1 MALRVAILGAGSIGC
16 YIGGALQMGGA
27 QVSFFG
33 RQRMAEELAEHG
45 LQISDYR
52 GLKHAIP
59 AQQLKFYT
67 ELRDL
72 PEQDFIIVTVK
83 SGDTAAMAEQL
94 APFIQSATTIISLQ
108 NGVANATILHQAM
121 PDTTVLA
128 GMIAFNVLHMG
139 GGCFHAGT
147 DGAVIVQSAAVLREL
162 GEALAVSGT
171 PFETQSDMRSVLWSK
186 LLLNLNNP
194 INALSGL
201 PLKAELSQ
209 RTYRRCLGLFPR
221 EALAAITAAEIP
233 IQRLT
238 AVPASVLPYV
248 LALPDFLFTR
258 LAQPMLA
265 IDPMARS
272 SMWEDLERGR
282 KTEVEW
288 LNGEVISLAMEHG
301 LTAPANL
308 RLKTLVHEAEQ
319 GGRRDYSGEELLAL
333 ISAPS

>member
-1 MALRVAILGAGSIGC
+1 MALRVGIVGAGSIGC
-16 YIGGALQMGGA
+16 YIGGALQMGGVD
-27 QVSFFG
+27 VSFLG
-33 RQRMAEELAEHG
+33 RQRMAAELAEHG

-59 AQQLKFYT
+59 AQQVKFYT
-67 ELRDL
+67 ELTDL
-72 PEQDFIIVTVK
+72 PKQDIVIVTVK
-83 SGDTAAMAEQL
+83 SGDTAAIAEQL
-94 APFIQSATTIISLQ
+94 APVIQAGTTVISLQ
-108 NGVANATILHQAM
+108 NGVANATILHQTM

-139 GGCFHAGT
+139 NGCFHAGT
-147 DGAVIVQSAAVLREL
+147 DGAVIVQAGSAISAL
-162 GEALAVSGT
+162 GEALKISGT
-171 PFETQSDMRSVLWSK
+171 PFETQMDMRSVLWSK

-209 RTYRRCLGLFPR
+209 RAYRRCLGLLQR
-221 EALAAITAAEIP
+221 EALAAIAAAEIP
-233 IQRLT
+233 LQRLT
-238 AVPASVLPYV
+238 AVPTSYLPYV
-248 LALPDFLFTR
+248 LALPDFVFTR

-288 LNGEVISLAMEHG
+288 LNGEVISLAMAHG
-301 LTAPANL
+301 LTAPANS
-308 RLKTLVHEAEQ
+308 RLKALVHEAEQ
-319 GGRRDYSGEELLAL
+319 GGRRDYSGAELLAL
-333 ISAPS
+333 ISAP